1 MALNAYYP
9 GTDAGTIT
17 TGQRKLS
24 DLGASTAGRDVPQWV
39 KDTII
44 NVSENVAPF
53 TAMLDRMGTAK
64 KFYNPAYNHLEGDDL
79 PNVVE
84 IATFVTDGDGTG
96 INLDTGQA
104 KNIKAGQTLYV
115 PRTGEV
121 LFVSSVDSTTAL
133 TVTRGFGSSSPT
145 TLVAG
150 EDLYI
155 GAMADTEGNTAPAAI
170 SSEPT
175 IKTNYLQTTKKSIE
189 LSGRLLASGS
199 AGVQGGAEL
208 ARLQGD
214 AIKAMRKEIEVSLFH
229 GARYAS
235 NPTATGGIDYYLSS
249 LVTNIGGVLTEAAT
263 NTFIKTAYRRNQDDR
278 SGVVLFAGELVMDAF
293 DGFGRDNIRYSVGDK
308 VAGVAIGRYITSHGE
323 LAIKAHPMLA
333 INTDTAGRAYFLNMK
348 KIAKAE
354 YANRGFIHKP
364 NVEAVS
370 TDGRKDY
377 WLSDFGLW
385 LAAEKC
391 HGTFYGVTG

>member
-1 MALNAYYP
+1 MAVDTYYP

-17 TGQRKLS
+17 SGQRKLS
-24 DLGASTAGRDVPQWV
+24 NLGASTAGRDIPQWV
-39 KDTII
+39 KTTII

-53 TAMLDRMGTAK
+53 TAMLDRLGTAK

-79 PNVVE
+79 PSVVE
-84 IATFVTDGDGTG
+84 VASFDTDGDGTG
-96 INLDTGQA
+96 INLDTAQTN
-104 KNIKAGQTLYV
+104 NIKAGQTLYV
-115 PRTGEV
+115 PRTGEI
-121 LFVSSVDSTTAL
+121 LFVSSVDSTTDL
-133 TVTRGFGSSSPT
+133 TVIRGFGSSSAA
-145 TLVAG
+145 TLLTG
-150 EDLYI
+150 EDI
-155 GAMADTEGNTAPAAI
+155 RIAAMADTEGNTAPSAI

-175 IKTNYLQTTKKSIE
+175 IYTNYLQTTKKAIE
-189 LSGRLLASGS
+189 LSGRLLAAGS

-214 AIKAMRKEIEVSLFH
+214 AIKAMRKEMEVSMLH

-235 NPTATGGIDYYLSS
+235 NPTATGGLDYYLST
-249 LVTNIGGVLTEAAT
+249 LNTNIGGVLSEADL
-263 NTFIKTAYRRNQDDR
+263 NTFIKKAFRRNQDDR
-278 SGVVLFAGELVMDAF
+278 SNVVFWAGELIMDAF
-293 DGFGRDNIRYSVGDK
+293 DGFGRDNIRYNPSDK
-308 VAGVAIGRYITSHGE
+308 VAGIAVGRYVCSHGE
-323 LAIKAHPMLA
+323 LAIKHHPMLS
-333 INTDTAGRAYFLNMK
+333 INSDDAGKAYFVNMNK
-348 KIAKAE
+348 VAKAE

-391 HGTFYGVTG
+391 HGKMYGVTG

>member
-9 GTDAGTIT
+9 GTDAGTIVGT
-17 TGQRKLS
+17 QRKLAHI
-24 DLGASTAGRDVPQWV
+24 GTTTVGRDVPQWV

-44 NVSENVAPF
+44 NVSEGVAPF

-64 KFYNPAYNHLEGDDL
+64 KFYNPAYNHLQGDNL

-84 IATFVTDGDGTG
+84 IASFDTDGDGTG
-96 INLDTGQA
+96 INLDTAQA
-104 KNIKAGQTLYV
+104 TNIKAGQTLYNT
-115 PRTGEV
+115 RTGEV
-121 LFVSSVDSTTAL
+121 YYVDSVDSTTAL
-133 TVTRGFGSSSPT
+133 TVTRGFGSST
-145 TLVAG
+145 AVTAIVG
-150 EDLYI
+150 DDLRVM
-155 GAMADTEGNTAPAAI
+155 AMADTEGNTAPTAL

-175 IKTNYLQTTKKSIE
+175 IYTNYLQTTKKSIE
-189 LSGRLLASGS
+189 LSGRLLA
-199 AGVQGGAEL
+199 AGAQGIKGGAEL

-214 AIKAMRKEIEVSLFH
+214 AIQAMRQEMEVSMFH

-235 NPTATGGIDYYLSS
+235 DPTATGGLDYYISS
-249 LVTNIGGVLTEAAT
+249 LNTNIGGALTEAAL
-263 NTFIKTAYRRNQDDR
+263 NTFIKTAFRRNQNDR
-278 SGVVLFAGELVMDAF
+278 SGIVFWAGELVMDAF
-293 DGFGRDNIRYSVGDK
+293 DGFGRDNVRYNQNDK
-308 VAGVAIGRYITSHGE
+308 IAGMAVGRYVTSHGE

-333 INTDTAGRAYFLNMK
+333 INSDDAGRAYFLNMK

-391 HGTFYGVTG
+391 HGKMYGVTG